1 MKQVRTFLTL
11 PVADKWLFAEA
22 LLYVFVAKIVLLF
35 VPLSRCVA
43 LVTNER
49 SNAEK
54 PSVDQL
60 RQVKKAIHRTRW
72 FMFWKNQCLVMSVAS
87 RWMLQRRGI
96 PSVLLLG
103 VTFDKEKNLIAHAWL
118 TSNDFYVIEK
128 DGDYH
133 ELHYF

>member
-22 LLYVFVAKIVLLF
+22 LLYVFAAKIVLLF

-43 LVTNER
+43 LVTNEQ
-49 SNAEK
+49 SNAVK

-60 RQVKKAIHRTRW
+60 KQVKKAMHRTRW

-87 RWMLQRRGI
+87 RWMLQRRRI

-118 TSNDFYVIEK
+118 TSNDFHVIEK

-133 ELHYF
+133 ELYYF